1 LRSGQITPQFKQFAT
16 YDIFW
21 VAITGEN
28 MRFFDIFGIFLMLAV
43 LQPVIQKRMLESRRV
58 AAIRDFEQK
67 RGSRVI
73 LMIHRQESV
82 SLLGIPLSRFI
93 NIEDSEQVLRA
104 IRLTP
109 SDVPIDLILHTPGG
123 LVLATEQIARALLR
137 HRAKVTVFI
146 PHYAMSGG
154 TMLAM
159 AADEIVMDEN
169 AVLGPVDPQL
179 GSTPAA
185 SVIKVVEEKP
195 ISEIDD
201 QTLVTA
207 DIARKAMRQVQRFV
221 RALLEDEVPMQK
233 IKPENVDRIIEA
245 LTTGRV
251 THDYPILLEE
261 ATDLGLPITAG
272 LLPEIYSLMELY
284 PQPAS
289 GRPSVQYIP
298 LPYETRPL
306 PQTTKK

>member
-1 LRSGQITPQFKQFAT
+1 MNFF
-16 YDIFW
+16 DIFW
-21 VAITGEN
+21 VFIL
-28 MRFFDIFGIFLMLAV
+28 ISS
-43 LQPVIQKRMLESRRV
+43 LQPVIQRRLVESRRL
-58 AAIRDFEQK
+58 AAIQALEQK

-73 LMIHRQESV
+73 VMIHRQESI

-109 SDVPIDLILHTPGG
+109 PDVPIDLILHTPGG

-137 HRAKVTVFI
+137 HRAKVSVFI

-159 AADEIVMDEN
+159 AADEILMDEN

-179 GSTPAA
+179 GNMPAA
-185 SVIKVVEEKP
+185 SVLKVLEDKP
-195 ISEIDD
+195 IGEIDD
-201 QTLVTA
+201 QTIVTA
-207 DIARKAMRQVQRFV
+207 DIARKAMQQVQRFV
-221 RALLEDEVPMQK
+221 RALLEDEVPTQK
-233 IKPENVDRIIEA
+233 IKPENIDRIIEA

-251 THDYPILLEE
+251 THDYPILVEE
-261 ATDLGLPITAG
+261 AKDLGLPITIG
-272 LLPEIYSLMELY
+272 LPIEIYNLMELY
-284 PQPAS
+284 PQAMT

-298 LPYETRPL
+298 LPYQPRMPL
-306 PQTTKK
+306 PESADQK

>member
-1 LRSGQITPQFKQFAT
+1 M
-16 YDIFW
+16 
-21 VAITGEN
+21 N
-28 MRFFDIFGIFLMLAV
+28 FGNLFLIFLV
-43 LQPVIQKRMLESRRV
+43 FSSLQPVLQRRLVESRRLN
-58 AAIRDFEQK
+58 AIRMLEQK

-73 LMIHRQESV
+73 LLIHRQESI

-109 SDVPIDLILHTPGG
+109 PNVPIDIILHTPGG

-137 HRAKVTVFI
+137 HPSKVTVFI

-179 GSTPAA
+179 GNVAAA
-185 SVIKVVEEKP
+185 SVLRVLEEKP
-195 ISEIDD
+195 IEKIDD
-201 QTLVTA
+201 QTIVTA
-207 DIARKAMRQVQRFV
+207 DVARKAIAQVQRFV
-221 RALLEDEVPMQK
+221 RSLLEDAIPEQK
-233 IKPENVDRIIEA
+233 IQPENIDHIIER
-245 LTTGRV
+245 LTTGQV
-251 THDYPILLEE
+251 THDYPVTVEE
-261 ATDLGLPITAG
+261 ATEMGLPVTAG
-272 LLPEIYSLMELY
+272 LPLDIYSLMDLY
-284 PQPAS
+284 PQPMT

-298 LPYETRPL
+298 LPYQNPPRSPSL
-306 PQTTKK
+306 PAPKGEA